1 MMERTRTQLA
11 AQSKADRRY
20 KVTSIAGRIG
30 KYAIAILLL
39 LLTIFPLVWMALT
52 SVKNQREVFT
62 ALLPTTV
69 DFTNFQRVWLAMNFP
84 RQFTNSVVV
93 TVMTV
98 AVVVAVATVTGYA
111 FGRLEF
117 PGRDVLFFIFIGMM
131 MIPPQVILIPMF
143 IFLRDLS
150 LLNTLHGLS
159 LSYLGGSIP
168 FAIFLMRAFFKTLPS
183 ELADSARIDGC
194 SEWRVFWNVYL
205 PLARPGIAAITI
217 FQFMGTWNEFM
228 FSTTFIS
235 RPELKTLQPA
245 LYAAVGRYSTDWT
258 ALSAGLIMS
267 IIPIILVYVLLQ
279 SQFIKGLT
287 AGAVKG

>member
-1 MMERTRTQLA
+1 MELTTSQVVA
-11 AQSKADRRY
+11 SGTIDRRHQ
-20 KVTSIAGRIG
+20 VARIAGSVA
-30 KYAIAILLL
+30 KYATAGVIMLI
-39 LLTIFPLVWMALT
+39 TIFPLAWMVLT

-62 ALLPTTV
+62 ALLPQTL
-69 DFTNFQRVWLAMNFP
+69 DFTNFQRVWLVMNFP
-84 RQFTNSVVV
+84 RQFMNSVLV

-98 AVVVAVATVTGYA
+98 VIVVAVATITGYA

-117 PGRDVLFFIFIGMM
+117 RGRDTLFFIFIGMM

-183 ELADSARIDGC
+183 ELADSAHIDGC

-205 PLARPGIAAITI
+205 PLARPGVAAITI

-235 RPELKTLQPA
+235 RPELRTLQPA
-245 LYAAVGRYSTDWT
+245 LYTAVGRYATDWT

-267 IIPIILVYVLLQ
+267 IIPIIIVYILLQ